1 MTLKSDVR
9 RGPDPQP
16 ESRRAVNSRNRERVG
31 DDCGD
36 LAQRCLGRA
45 RARPALGGGAGRHSG
60 APAALKRRKSLRP
73 SGAAAAALR
82 QVFSVG
88 SERGCGLAVVLKD
101 TWVNFQSLC
110 ISTAPASSAVKP
122 RHYSLAASRAEKI
135 AFAESCSSP

>member
-16 ESRRAVNSRNRERVG
+16 ESRRAVNSGARERVG

-73 SGAAAAALR
+73 SGAAEAALA
-82 QVFSVG
+82 QVYSAG
-88 SERGCGLAVVLKD
+88 SERVYGLAVVPED
-101 TWVNFQSLC
+101 IWINF
-110 ISTAPASSAVKP
+110 
-122 RHYSLAASRAEKI
+122 
-135 AFAESCSSP
+135 